1 MRKYRDVFLI
11 TIIHTILI
19 LTSTLFVTIITNR
32 VTNVY
37 VYSVLN
43 TILLVIIYYNIYM
56 LIYKFLVDNIK
67 IKNRTNKTKITTYIT
82 ILIFIMFT
90 NSILLSQFESDF
102 INLSV
107 YSVLPKLNLI
117 LDTSSKLLVY
127 LLSLFIQT
135 CLIAPVAEE
144 LIYRKFILNNLL
156 DNSNAFKSIVLSS
169 FLFSIYHLN
178 LLQGINAMMIG
189 IFLGY
194 LYYKTCSINIC
205 ILLHFVNNFTNFIIL
220 TIFII

>member
-1 MRKYRDVFLI
+1 MRKYSDVFLI

-19 LTSTLFVTIITNR
+19 LTSTSLVTIITNR

-43 TILLVIIYYNIYM
+43 IVLLVIIYYNMYV
-56 LIYKFLVDNIK
+56 LIYKFPVDIIK
-67 IKNRTNKTKITTYIT
+67 IKYKNNKKKITHYIT
-82 ILIFIMFT
+82 ILLFIMVT
-90 NSILLSQFESDF
+90 NSILLSKLENTFL
-102 INLSV
+102 NLSL
-107 YSVLPKLNLI
+107 YSILPKLNLI
-117 LDTSSKLLVY
+117 LDTSSKFVIY

-144 LIYRKFILNNLL
+144 LIYRKFILNSLL
-156 DNSNAFKSIVLSS
+156 NNGNAFKSIVLSS

-178 LLQGINAMMIG
+178 LLQGINAMIIG

-205 ILLHFVNNFTNFIIL
+205 ILLHFVNNFINFIIL
-220 TIFII
+220 II

>member
-1 MRKYRDVFLI
+1 MRKYRNVFLI

-43 TILLVIIYYNIYM
+43 TILLVIIYYNMYV
-56 LIYKFLVDNIK
+56 LICKFLVDNFK
-67 IKNRTNKTKITTYIT
+67 IKHKTNKTKITTCIT

-90 NSILLSQFESDF
+90 NSILLSQFESNF
-102 INLSV
+102 MNLSV

-117 LDTSSKLLVY
+117 LDTSSKLLIY

-156 DNSNAFKSIVLSS
+156 DNGNAFKSIVLSS

-178 LLQGINAMMIG
+178 LLQGINAMIIG

-194 LYYKTCSINIC
+194 LYYNTYSINIC
-205 ILLHFVNNFTNFIIL
+205 ILLHFVNNFINFIIL
-220 TIFII
+220 II

>member
-43 TILLVIIYYNIYM
+43 TILLVIIYCNIYM
-56 LIYKFLVDNIK
+56 LIYKFLVDKIEIK
-67 IKNRTNKTKITTYIT
+67 HKTNKTKITTYIT

-90 NSILLSQFESDF
+90 NSILLSQFESNF

-156 DNSNAFKSIVLSS
+156 DNGNAFKSIVLSS

-178 LLQGINAMMIG
+178 LLQGINAMIIG
-189 IFLGY
+189 VFLGY
-194 LYYKTCSINIC
+194 LYYRTYSINIC
-205 ILLHFVNNFTNFIIL
+205 ILLHFVNNFINFIIL
-220 TIFII
+220 IIYII

>member
-19 LTSTLFVTIITNR
+19 LTSTSFVTIITNR

-43 TILLVIIYYNIYM
+43 IVLLVIIYYNLHV
-56 LIYKFLVDNIK
+56 LIYKFPVDIIK
-67 IKNRTNKTKITTYIT
+67 IKHKRNKKKIKTYIT

-90 NSILLSQFESDF
+90 SSFLLSKLENTFL
-102 INLSV
+102 NLNL
-107 YSVLPKLNLI
+107 YSILPKLNLI
-117 LDTSSKLLVY
+117 LDTSSKFIIY
-127 LLSLFIQT
+127 LLSLFVQT
-135 CLIAPVAEE
+135 CLIAPVSEE

-156 DNSNAFKSIVLSS
+156 DNDNALKSIVLSS

-178 LLQGINAMMIG
+178 LLQGINAMIIG
-189 IFLGY
+189 VFLGY
-194 LYYKTCSINIC
+194 LYYRTCSINIC
-205 ILLHFVNNFTNFIIL
+205 ILLHFINNFINFIIL
-220 TIFII
+220 TIYIT

>member
-1 MRKYRDVFLI
+1 MRKYSDVFLI

-19 LTSTLFVTIITNR
+19 FTSKSFVTIITNR

-43 TILLVIIYYNIYM
+43 ILLLVIIYYNLHI
-56 LIYKFLVDNIK
+56 LIYKFRVDTIEIKRNKNNI
-67 IKNRTNKTKITTYIT
+67 TSYIT

-90 NSILLSQFESDF
+90 NSVLLSKLENTFL
-102 INLSV
+102 NLSL

-117 LDTSSKLLVY
+117 LDTSSKFIIY

-135 CLIAPVAEE
+135 CLIAPIAEE

-156 DNSNAFKSIVLSS
+156 DNGNAFKSIILSS

-178 LLQGINAMMIG
+178 LLQGINAMIIG
-189 IFLGY
+189 VFLGY
-194 LYYKTCSINIC
+194 LYHRTCSINIC
-205 ILLHFVNNFTNFIIL
+205 ILLHFINNFINFIIL
-220 TIFII
+220 TIYIT

>member
-1 MRKYRDVFLI
+1 MRKYRDIFLI

-19 LTSTLFVTIITNR
+19 LTSTSLVTIITNR

-43 TILLVIIYYNIYM
+43 IVLLVIIYYNMYV
-56 LIYKFLVDNIK
+56 LIYKFPVDRIK
-67 IKNRTNKTKITTYIT
+67 IKYKNNKKKITPYIT
-82 ILIFIMFT
+82 ILLFIMVT
-90 NSILLSQFESDF
+90 NSILLSKLENTFL
-102 INLSV
+102 NLSL

-117 LDTSSKLLVY
+117 LDTSSKLIIY

-135 CLIAPVAEE
+135 CLVAPIAEE

-156 DNSNAFKSIVLSS
+156 DNGNAFKSIILSS

-178 LLQGINAMMIG
+178 LLQGINAMIIG
-189 IFLGY
+189 VFLGY
-194 LYYKTCSINIC
+194 LYHRTCSINIC
-205 ILLHFVNNFTNFIIL
+205 ILLHFINNFINFIIL
-220 TIFII
+220 TIYIT

>member
-1 MRKYRDVFLI
+1 MRKYSDVFLI

-19 LTSTLFVTIITNR
+19 LTSTSFVTIITNR

-43 TILLVIIYYNIYM
+43 ILLLVIIYYNLHI
-56 LIYKFLVDNIK
+56 LIYKFRVDIIEIKHNKNNI
-67 IKNRTNKTKITTYIT
+67 THYIT

-90 NSILLSQFESDF
+90 NSVLLSKLENTFL
-102 INLSV
+102 NLSL

-144 LIYRKFILNNLL
+144 LIYRKFILNKLL
-156 DNSNAFKSIVLSS
+156 DNGNAFKSIVLSS

-178 LLQGINAMMIG
+178 LLQGINTMMIG

-205 ILLHFVNNFTNFIIL
+205 ILLHFVNNFINFIIL

>member
-1 MRKYRDVFLI
+1 MRKYSDVFLI

-19 LTSTLFVTIITNR
+19 LTSTSFVTIITNR

-43 TILLVIIYYNIYM
+43 IVLLVIIYYNLHI
-56 LIYKFLVDNIK
+56 LIYKFPVDIIK
-67 IKNRTNKTKITTYIT
+67 IKHKKNKIKTYIT

-90 NSILLSQFESDF
+90 NSFLLSKLENTFL
-102 INLSV
+102 NLSL
-107 YSVLPKLNLI
+107 YSILPKLNLI
-117 LDTSSKLLVY
+117 LDTSSKFVIY
-127 LLSLFIQT
+127 LLSLFVQT

-144 LIYRKFILNNLL
+144 LIYRKFILNSLL
-156 DNSNAFKSIVLSS
+156 NNGNAFKSIVLSS

-178 LLQGINAMMIG
+178 LLQGINAMIIG

-205 ILLHFVNNFTNFIIL
+205 ILLHFVNNFINFIIL
-220 TIFII
+220 II